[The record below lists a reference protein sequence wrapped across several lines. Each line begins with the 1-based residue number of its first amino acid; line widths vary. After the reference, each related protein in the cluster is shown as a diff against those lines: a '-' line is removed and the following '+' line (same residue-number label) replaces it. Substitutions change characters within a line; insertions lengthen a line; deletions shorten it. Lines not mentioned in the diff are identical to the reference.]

1 MLLYQLS
8 NVNHSLIRL
17 DELVL
22 FSKAR
27 EFAWQNCRRIPQA
40 TELGSV
46 YLVAIVI
53 KNEKSGLTCLFLLL
67 EGGGEVGKNPEDKI
81 KCEQA
86 SAKHSEQPV
95 KLFVLPKV
103 DSLHGTRCEHGKT
116 AICDQI

>member
-1 MLLYQLS
+1 M
-8 NVNHSLIRL
+8 

-40 TELGSV
+40 TELGFV

-53 KNEKSGLTCLFLLL
+53 KNENSGLACLFLLL
-67 EGGGEVGKNPEDKI
+67 EGRGEVGKNPEDEI

-86 SAKHSEQPV
+86 SAKHSEEPV

-103 DSLHGTRCEHGKT
+103 DSLNRTRCEHGKT
-116 AICDQI
+116 TIRDQI